1 MYDYVYVVY
10 MQKFRSEHL
19 AVSVCL
25 SVCVC
30 VYCFC
35 LCAVLCLS
43 SVFVCVRPCRF
54 RMALF
59 FLVYR
64 VSCSKLDSV
73 PVPQIAG
80 TGIWFDTFIVNASRR
95 TASGCASWCAL
106 TSSSVRTG
114 ASTATAVAI
123 AIVAASVPG

>member
-25 SVCVC
+25 SVRVC
-30 VYCFC
+30 VYVC
-35 LCAVLCLS
+35 LLC
-43 SVFVCVRPCRF
+43 VFVCVRPCRF

-80 TGIWFDTFIVNASRR
+80 AGIWFDTFIVNASRR

-106 TSSSVRTG
+106 TSSGVRTG